1 MKFSPAF
8 IDEVK
13 ARNPIEEVVSSYV
26 TLKRAG
32 SNLTGL
38 CPFHSEKTPSFSV
51 SAPNGFFYCFGC
63 GTGGDVISF
72 IMKIE
77 NLDYPSAIGFLAK
90 RAGLP
95 LPENPDEKEQGVR
108 RARVLAMNRLAAK
121 YFHSKLMEGGAGLEY
136 LTEKRKLPMPLIRHF
151 GLGFA
156 PDSFGELTNLLTRNG
171 YSAEEMKT
179 AFLCGISPKTGRPYD
194 YFRNRVIFPIID
206 NAGEVIAFGGRVMD
220 DSLPKYLNTSDTP
233 AFRKSRNLFALN
245 FAKKHCAETI
255 ILCEGYMDVIALH
268 GAGFENAVATLGTAL
283 TSEQA
288 RIMKRYTK
296 KVIISYDAD
305 EAGQRAA
312 DRAFGILGEV
322 GLETRLLRVEGA
334 KDPDE
339 YIKKFGADRFRKLLE
354 GSRTRFDFQLE
365 GVLKRNNVAEN
376 EGKLKAAAEIT
387 SIIAAYPSEVERDV
401 YIGQASAALSVPKES
416 LKNDVNR
423 AKISREKRETKEAE
437 EKIMRETRGFG
448 DRINPEKVTF
458 HRGARAEEI
467 LLGILLLYPEMLSV
481 LEKEGS
487 VLTPDDLVTEFN
499 RRVLNKLFELKEEDA
514 AISLSLFAEDF
525 SPDEMGKIAKYQI
538 DREKLTDNGED
549 VVLDCVRIIKEE
561 KAKKT
566 TSLEDLLASKR
577 QKKQDKETT
586 SKG

>member
-1 MKFSPAF
+1 MKFSSTF

-13 ARNPIEEVVSSYV
+13 VRNPIEEVISSYV

-77 NLDYPSAIGFLAK
+77 NLDYPSAVAFLAK

-95 LPENPDEKEQGVR
+95 LPESPDEKEQGVR
-108 RARVLAMNRLAAK
+108 RARVLAMNKLAAK
-121 YFHSKLMEGGAGLEY
+121 YFHTKLLTSEVGLSY
-136 LTEKRKLPMPLIRHF
+136 LRDKRKLPMTLIRHF

-156 PDSFGELTNLLTRNG
+156 PDSFGELTGLLTANG
-171 YSAEEMKT
+171 FSAEEMKA
-179 AFLCGISPKTGRPYD
+179 AFLCGISQKTGRPYD
-194 YFRNRVIFPIID
+194 YFRNRVMFPIID
-206 NAGEVIAFGGRVMD
+206 SAGDVIAFGGRVMD

-245 FAKKHCAETI
+245 FAKKHCAETM

-305 EAGQRAA
+305 DAGQRAA

-365 GVLKRNNVAEN
+365 GVLKRNNIAEN
-376 EGKLKAAAEIT
+376 EGKLKAAAEVT
-387 SIIAAYPSEVERDV
+387 SVIAAYPSEVERDV

-423 AKISREKRETKEAE
+423 AKKSREKRENREAE

-467 LLGILLLYPEMLSV
+467 LLGILLLYPEMLSL
-481 LEKEGS
+481 LEKEETGL
-487 VLTPDDLVTEFN
+487 VPEDLVTDFN
-499 RRVLNKLFELKEEDA
+499 RRVLAKLLALKAEDVP
-514 AISLSLFAEDF
+514 ISLSLFAEDF
-525 SPDEMGKIAKYQI
+525 SPDEMGKIAKYQL
-538 DREKLTDNGED
+538 DREKLSDNGED
-549 VVLDCVRIIKEE
+549 VAADCIRIIKEE
-561 KAKKT
+561 KTKQT
-566 TSLEDLLASKR
+566 TSLEDLIASKR
-577 QKKQDKETT
+577 QKKQETEKP